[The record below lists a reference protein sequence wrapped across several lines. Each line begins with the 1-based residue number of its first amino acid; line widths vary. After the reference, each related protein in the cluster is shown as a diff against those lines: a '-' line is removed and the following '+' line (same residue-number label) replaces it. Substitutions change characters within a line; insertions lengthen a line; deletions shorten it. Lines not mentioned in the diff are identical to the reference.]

1 MDTLTHLCTLY
12 KTLSSTD
19 QQTLVKFAE
28 FLQHSSTPTAEHNE
42 ILDSTDTKD
51 AEIETVKKIVVKPS
65 VSNSNIP
72 IEEEIDSLPL
82 SPSAQL
88 KEASQPTLIPR
99 GENET
104 IVGAIRRLSASY
116 PMLEKSKLLH
126 EANALMTEHIMQGRD
141 VDAVIDE
148 LEALFAKHYEKYRTT
163 QGT

>member
-1 MDTLTHLCTLY
+1 MDTLTNLCTLY

-19 QQTLVKFAE
+19 QQTLLKFAE
-28 FLQHSSTPTAEHNE
+28 FLHHSSTPPVVENE
-42 ILDSTDTKD
+42 TINTPDT
-51 AEIETVKKIVVKPS
+51 EIGEAKKIVVKSTIPSSS
-65 VSNSNIP
+65 VSP
-72 IEEEIDSLPL
+72 IDAPPSPPSPL
-82 SPSAQL
+82 QD
-88 KEASQPTLIPR
+88 EASSPVIIPR
-99 GENET
+99 SENET